1 MIYAVELEC
10 KLEYFLSGAQQVD
23 AVLLQG
29 NEDSALRGT
38 VLIYRH
44 SGSIENAHEVA
55 LLQSANPYAAGLCG
69 DLYLMFLVL
78 NRLHRQSCGIVQF

>member
-10 KLEYFLSGAQQVD
+10 KLEYFLSSAQQVD

-44 SGSIENAHEVA
+44 SASIEDTHKVA
-55 LLQSANPYAAGLCG
+55 LLQSANRYAAGLCG
-69 DLYLMFLVL
+69 DLYLVA
-78 NRLHRQSCGIVQF
+78 IVFDCCHW